1 MRIAIATDHG
11 GFPIKNAVIDAIR
24 ETGHEVVDFGSDS
37 EESVDYPDYVKKVG
51 KAIQS
56 GKADRGILLCGSGV
70 GVCIAANKML
80 GIYASICHDLYTAR
94 QAVEHDNIN
103 VLCLGGRIIGSELTM
118 QLVKEFLGARFVG
131 NNPGEE
137 RHIRRIEKVKEIEKG
152 GLGL

>member
-118 QLVKEFLGARFVG
+118 QLVKEFLGACFVG

-152 GLGL
+152 GLGS